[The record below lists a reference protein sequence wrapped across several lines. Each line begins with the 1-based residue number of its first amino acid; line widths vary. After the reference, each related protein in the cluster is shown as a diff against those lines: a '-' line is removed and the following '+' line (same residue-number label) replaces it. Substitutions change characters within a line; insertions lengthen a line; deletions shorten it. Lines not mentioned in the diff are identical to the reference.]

1 MPGPEGISKSVPCLF
16 PSSLPVNAFLYADR
30 GLDHKPSWA
39 LGCCGQ
45 GVFWIWHV
53 PGNWAAGAGV
63 AGWGGSVH
71 NESLCLSS
79 NAGEPEAGVGGNR
92 EDAEDV
98 G

>member
-1 MPGPEGISKSVPCLF
+1 M
-16 PSSLPVNAFLYADR
+16 
-30 GLDHKPSWA
+30 
-39 LGCCGQ
+39 
-45 GVFWIWHV
+45 
-53 PGNWAAGAGV
+53 

-98 G
+98 GALP